1 MDKYSVLLSPVKAVI
16 APATNNKTF
25 GFMQCLLKNKKL
37 DKFHFYFH
45 FVNRFLVYILYH
57 TLSSEI

>member
-1 MDKYSVLLSPVKAVI
+1 MKR
-16 APATNNKTF
+16 
-25 GFMQCLLKNKKL
+25 LLKNKKL
-37 DKFHFYFH
+37 DKLQFSFH